1 MTSPATTR
9 ADARRATLA
18 RAAAQRR
25 DRTLRAATTAIEEL
39 DRARQP
45 INFNIVAQ
53 RAGVSRAPGSTA
65 KPRSATSSPDSATAA
80 VGHQQRRPRNAPA
93 QPRYASGSP
102 QPPTRSAA
110 SARTTLP
117 YANNSPASSANNE
130 HVPRGSHSDRQ
141 RHVHDDEPPTA
152 PSLHK
157 IDFR

>member
-53 RAGVSRAPGSTA
+53 RAGVSRAWLYRETEIRDLITRLRNGGGRTPTT
-65 KPRSATSSPDSATAA
+65 PAA
-80 VGHQQRRPRNAPA
+80 QRA
-93 QPRYASGSP
+93 
-102 QPPTRSAA
+102 SAA
-110 SARTTLP
+110 SL
-117 YANNSPASSANNE
+117 
-130 HVPRGSHSDRQ
+130 RQ
-141 RHVHDDEPPTA
+141 RLSAATDEISRLRQDNTA
-152 PSLHK
+152 LREQLARLLGQQRTRPA
-157 IDFR
+157 RQPQ